1 MNQEVLFREEC
12 YLIQGAVFEVY
23 KEMGCG
29 FLESVYQECL
39 SKELTKR
46 EIPFIAQQKLQLS
59 YKTEPLQHY
68 FVADFVCYDAIIIE
82 IKALSATLPE
92 HKSQVLNYL
101 KTTGMH
107 LGLLI
112 NFGAFPK
119 VTIERLVL

>member
-1 MNQEVLFREEC
+1 MNQEILFREEC

-29 FLESVYQECL
+29 FLESVYQEYL
-39 SKELTKR
+39 SKELSQR
-46 EIPFIAQQKLQLS
+46 EIPFIAQQKLQLN
-59 YKTEPLQHY
+59 YKAEPLQHY
-68 FVADFVCYDAIIIE
+68 FVADFVCYGTIIVE

-92 HKSQVLNYL
+92 HKLQVLNYL
-101 KTTGMH
+101 KTTGIH